1 MIRHRLDELSDAV
14 ARAIELLRAV
24 RQVEAAARAV
34 VELLGQS
41 ACSERA
47 IYWTVDPERLGLR
60 ALASWS
66 AAGIGAS
73 VLDGNLR
80 HRATPLGHVNA
91 GNVWRTRK
99 PLWSTSL
106 ILDSATSPFIEAG
119 LRGGVWFALKT
130 DTSVYGV
137 MELLGRAH
145 EPKAPDNLVCIE
157 RLGFRL
163 GHALEELRHGPTRG
177 RFPWQSSTK
186 GPSGGPAKGCS

>member
-14 ARAIELLRAV
+14 ARAMELLRAV
-24 RQVEAAARAV
+24 RQVEAAAQAV

-47 IYWTVDPERLGLR
+47 IYWTVDPELLGLR
-60 ALASWS
+60 ALASWL
-66 AAGIGAS
+66 AVGNGTS
-73 VLDGNLR
+73 VLECNVR
-80 HRATPLGHVNA
+80 PRAAPLSHVNA
-91 GNVWRTRK
+91 GNAWRTRK

-106 ILDSATSPFIEAG
+106 ILDTATPPFIEAG

-137 MELLGRAH
+137 MELLGRALD
-145 EPKAPDNLVCIE
+145 PKAPDNLVCIE

-163 GHALEELRHGPTRG
+163 GHALEELRHGRAHR
-177 RFPWQSSTK
+177 RFPWQRSTK